1 MLQIFRR
8 LFRFFCPVINKG
20 KNNYINI
27 NSSIK
32 SKFYVSIYGNNNTIK
47 IDKNCCLENTTITV
61 LGDNNVICIGP
72 NVRFI
77 GPCSIL
83 MEGNSELKMGNNT
96 RLRGVKFVIKEGAI
110 KLGEDCMTSYDII
123 IRNHDSHKVFRSEDL
138 STQINKPG
146 IISIGNHVWLCQK
159 STILKNV
166 TIGDNSIVAYGAIV
180 TKGCGPNSIIAGN
193 PATIVK
199 QGITWNK

>member
-1 MLQIFRR
+1 MLPLLRR
-8 LFRFFCPVINKG
+8 LFRFICPVINKG
-20 KNNYINI
+20 KNNSVVI

-47 IDKNCCLENTTITV
+47 IDENCSLKNTSINIV
-61 LGDNNVICIGP
+61 GDSNVVCIGP

-83 MEGNSELKMGNNT
+83 MEGNSTLKIGVNT
-96 RLRGVKFVIKEGAI
+96 RLRGVKFVIKNGTIE
-110 KLGEDCMTSYDII
+110 LGDDCMTSYGVL
-123 IRNHDSHKVFRSEDL
+123 IRNHDSHKVFKLEDS
-138 STQINKPG
+138 STQLNKPG
-146 IISIGNHVWLCQK
+146 NIFVGNHVWLCQK

-166 TIGDNSIVAYGAIV
+166 TIEDNSIVAYGAIV

-199 QGITWNK
+199 QGITWDK

>member
-1 MLQIFRR
+1 MLPILRR
-8 LFRFFCPVINKG
+8 VFRFICPVINKG
-20 KNNYINI
+20 KNNSVVI

-47 IDKNCCLENTTITV
+47 IDENCSLKNTSINIV
-61 LGDNNVICIGP
+61 GDSNVVCIGP

-83 MEGNSELKMGNNT
+83 MEGNSTLKIGVNT
-96 RLRGVKFVIKEGAI
+96 RLRGVKFVIKNGTIE
-110 KLGEDCMTSYDII
+110 LGDDCMTSYGVL
-123 IRNHDSHKVFRSEDL
+123 IRNHDSHNVFRLEDL
-138 STQINKPG
+138 STPINMPG
-146 IISIGNHVWLCQK
+146 NIYIGNHVWLCQK

-166 TIGDNSIVAYGAIV
+166 TIEDNSIVAYGAIV

-199 QGITWNK
+199 QGITWDK

>member
-1 MLQIFRR
+1 MLPLLRR
-8 LFRFFCPVINKG
+8 LFRFICPVINKG
-20 KNNYINI
+20 KNNSVVI

-47 IDKNCCLENTTITV
+47 IDENCSLKNTSINIV
-61 LGDNNVICIGP
+61 GDSNVVCIGP

-83 MEGNSELKMGNNT
+83 MEGNSTLKIGVNT
-96 RLRGVKFVIKEGAI
+96 RLRGVKFVIKNGTIE
-110 KLGEDCMTSYDII
+110 LGDDCMTSYGVL
-123 IRNHDSHKVFRSEDL
+123 IRNHDSHNVFRLEDL
-138 STQINKPG
+138 STPINMPG
-146 IISIGNHVWLCQK
+146 NIYIGNHVWLCQK

-166 TIGDNSIVAYGAIV
+166 TIEDNSIVAYGAIV

-199 QGITWNK
+199 QGITWDK

>member
-1 MLQIFRR
+1 MLPILRR
-8 LFRFFCPVINKG
+8 FFRFVCPVINKG
-20 KNNYINI
+20 KNNSVVI
-27 NSSIK
+27 NSSIR

-47 IDKNCCLENTTITV
+47 IDGNCSLKNTSINIV
-61 LGDNNVICIGP
+61 GDNNVVCIAS

-77 GPCSIL
+77 GPCNIL
-83 MEGNSELKMGNNT
+83 MEGNSNLKIGVNT
-96 RLRGVKFVIKEGAI
+96 RLRGVKFVIKNGTIE
-110 KLGEDCMTSYDII
+110 LGEDCMTSYGIL
-123 IRNHDSHKVFRSEDL
+123 IRNHDSHSVLRLEDL

-146 IISIGNHVWLCQK
+146 NICIGNHVWLCQK

-199 QGITWNK
+199 QGITWDK

>member
-1 MLQIFRR
+1 MLPILRR
-8 LFRFFCPVINKG
+8 VFRFICPVINKG
-20 KNNYINI
+20 KNNSVVI

-47 IDKNCCLENTTITV
+47 IDENCSLKNTSINIV
-61 LGDNNVICIGP
+61 GDSNVVCIGP

-83 MEGNSELKMGNNT
+83 MEGNSTLKIGVNT
-96 RLRGVKFVIKEGAI
+96 RLRGVKFVIKNGTIE
-110 KLGEDCMTSYDII
+110 LGDDCMTSYGVL
-123 IRNHDSHKVFRSEDL
+123 IRNHDSHNVFRLEDL
-138 STQINKPG
+138 SAPINMPG
-146 IISIGNHVWLCQK
+146 NIYIGNHVWLCQK

-166 TIGDNSIVAYGAIV
+166 TIEDNSIVAYGAIV

-199 QGITWNK
+199 QGITWDK